1 MLFCFNFISLSH
13 EKKKHP
19 TLEVPDEP
27 QEDDNSKNQPQDTI
41 FNYHKAKLC
50 HGLVLANFNDTI
62 REGDGERVIS
72 LYKILLLIYKS
83 HGCTKYAYTTLML
96 LVKVSALL
104 SESQAFRLK
113 WNRFCNATGK
123 RARNIP
129 LDLQLEHDNN
139 FVKAFLKSFGA
150 NLNEVNAQR
159 VAASLNHM
167 IAIMQTVDEDCK
179 GQSRTGTVR
188 GGKDPAETVKQI
200 TDDLVKG
207 MVFEE
212 CQGRS
217 GYKGLEKFS
226 SDLTEK
232 LDYRNLFHWIKDH
245 LRIWEKIY
253 T

>member
-1 MLFCFNFISLSH
+1 MRNTIQIATK
-13 EKKKHP
+13 EKK
-19 TLEVPDEP
+19 V
-27 QEDDNSKNQPQDTI
+27 TI
-41 FNYHKAKLC
+41 
-50 HGLVLANFNDTI
+50 
-62 REGDGERVIS
+62 
-72 LYKILLLIYKS
+72 
-83 HGCTKYAYTTLML
+83 
-96 LVKVSALL
+96 
-104 SESQAFRLK
+104 
-113 WNRFCNATGK
+113 
-123 RARNIP
+123 
-129 LDLQLEHDNN
+129 
-139 FVKAFLKSFGA
+139 
-150 NLNEVNAQR
+150 NEVNAQR

-167 IAIMQTVDEDCK
+167 ITIMQTVDEDCK
-179 GQSRTGTVR
+179 GQSRAWTVR
-188 GGKDPAETVKQI
+188 GGKDPADTVKQI

>member
-50 HGLVLANFNDTI
+50 HGLVLANFNDAI

-139 FVKAFLKSFGA
+139 FVKA
-150 NLNEVNAQR
+150 
-159 VAASLNHM
+159 
-167 IAIMQTVDEDCK
+167 
-179 GQSRTGTVR
+179 
-188 GGKDPAETVKQI
+188 
-200 TDDLVKG
+200 
-207 MVFEE
+207 
-212 CQGRS
+212 
-217 GYKGLEKFS
+217 
-226 SDLTEK
+226 
-232 LDYRNLFHWIKDH
+232 
-245 LRIWEKIY
+245 
-253 T
+253 